1 MLFQKTK
8 KTRRADFTL
17 DYDLYHKLNIIATVK
32 KNFFDDTASMSK
44 IVNAAIQE
52 YFDNHAEEIQ
62 KMMDEY
68 HEKGG
73 LFYLEDD
80 PVFQRRHNEN
90 INRNSMR

>member
-1 MLFQKTK
+1 MMFQKTK

-17 DYDLYHKLNIIATVK
+17 DYDTYHKLNIIATVK

-80 PVFQRRHNEN
+80 PAFQRRYNDY
-90 INRNSMR
+90 INRNPMR